1 MKNFLFF
8 GQFHIPRREYNHY
21 CPWVAEQLP
30 ICRFGERV
38 EALSW
43 DENRHDFAVK
53 TQRVDG
59 TNFTYRTSI

>member
-1 MKNFLFF
+1 M
-8 GQFHIPRREYNHY
+8 
-21 CPWVAEQLP
+21 AEQLP